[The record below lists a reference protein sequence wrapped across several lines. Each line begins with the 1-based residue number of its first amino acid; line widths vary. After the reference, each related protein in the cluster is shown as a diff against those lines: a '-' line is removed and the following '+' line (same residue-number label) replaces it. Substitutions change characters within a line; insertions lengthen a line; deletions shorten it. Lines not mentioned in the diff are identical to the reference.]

1 MTDLKRDIIKRVVL
15 SKDVPANAGKFVNLH
30 RSILIHGL
38 DNVEVQPQMVQF
50 EDFKPMFEDF
60 MTFSAA
66 VGDNGDEVADGAI
79 IRIARIGGEFIGSI
93 FIKGLVRA
101 MPKHYSY
108 VTGFVVSEDGV
119 EFKYYAPYMREGV
132 KKSGDEFTKAITRI
146 LYVAST
152 YTTEL
157 INPAKPLPNKLFYR
171 KLGAQ
176 EKELYKEYTIDISK
190 PRIVVKAKSKPN
202 SEESISRAEHLRRG
216 HWRTSKLGKRYFVR
230 STTVNKGA
238 VRKIVKDYKV

>member
-15 SKDVPANAGKFVNLH
+15 SKDVPANAGKFVNLY
-30 RSILIHGL
+30 RSIFIHGL

-50 EDFKPMFEDF
+50 EVFKPMFEDF
-60 MTFSAA
+60 MTICAT
-66 VGDNGDEVADGAI
+66 VRDNGDEVADGAI
-79 IRIARIGGEFIGSI
+79 IRIARIGSQFIGSI
-93 FIKGLVRA
+93 FIKGLVHA

-119 EFKYYAPYMREGV
+119 EFKYYAPYMRESV
-132 KKSGDEFTKAITRI
+132 KKSDREFTEAITRI

-171 KLGAQ
+171 KLSAQ

-190 PRIVVKAKSKPN
+190 PRIITQAKTIPSNAEPTL
-202 SEESISRAEHLRRG
+202 RAEHERRG
-216 HWRTSKLGKRYFVR
+216 HWRTSKFGKKYFVR
-230 STTVNKGA
+230 QTTVNKGA
-238 VRKIVKDYKV
+238 ARKIVKDYKV